1 MHYSKLKNMSE
12 KLHNNICPLI
22 TSYRVGCL
30 IILIFSFLA
39 SINSIQAQE
48 NDPIEQEAKNLV
60 FDSVGLIYDLPHS
73 FEETERQL
81 HYRNLTE
88 QIVDKITREKQVD
101 ISVFDYLFFLQNT
114 ISENHEI
121 EVLTEQGEF
130 LLQDLAEQQDLKE
143 QHLRNST
150 IIRDENRRIIRIQ
163 VNFEG

>member
-1 MHYSKLKNMSE
+1 MSE
-12 KLHNNICPLI
+12 KLNNNICPLRI
-22 TSYRVGCL
+22 SFRVGFL
-30 IILIFSFLA
+30 LFILFSILA

-48 NDPIEQEAKNLV
+48 NDPIEQEAKRLAS
-60 FDSVGLIYDLPHS
+60 DSGGLIYDLPHS
-73 FEETERQL
+73 YEETERQL

-101 ISVFDYLFFLQNT
+101 ISVFDYLIFLQNT

-121 EVLTEQGEF
+121 VVLTEQGKF

-163 VNFEG
+163 VNFE

>member
-1 MHYSKLKNMSE
+1 MIE
-12 KLHNNICPLI
+12 KIHNNIFPI
-22 TSYRVGCL
+22 RTFFRVGFFF
-30 IILIFSFLA
+30 ILLFSILT

-48 NDPIEQEAKNLV
+48 NDPIEQEAKRLAS
-60 FDSVGLIYDLPHS
+60 DSGGLIYDLPHS
-73 FEETERQL
+73 YEETERQL

-101 ISVFDYLFFLQNT
+101 ISVFDYLIFLQNT

-121 EVLTEQGEF
+121 VVLTEQGKF

-163 VNFEG
+163 VNFE